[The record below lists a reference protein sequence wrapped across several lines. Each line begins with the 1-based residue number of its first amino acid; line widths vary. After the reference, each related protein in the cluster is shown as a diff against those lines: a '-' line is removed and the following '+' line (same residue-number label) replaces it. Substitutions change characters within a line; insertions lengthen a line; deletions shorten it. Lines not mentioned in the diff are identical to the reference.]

1 MFNYITGSLLAVSVF
16 SAAADYTQ
24 NGADWPELCQTGLEQ
39 SPIDLSSDTDT
50 SDKMEIIGYNYYD
63 FVKAGFSDT
72 DFSQK
77 LDFGDDQ
84 LRANAELQITFADE
98 SQSYFTPKQ
107 FHFHA
112 PSEHTVNGNL
122 YDAEVH
128 LVHVIKGSGV
138 TSEGT
143 SLDAN
148 EELYGAVIGIFFD
161 MEEGGSTTNPFL
173 ESVFDAIDD
182 PTKKIGMRQFL
193 STVDMTDYWSYDGSF
208 TTPPCTEG
216 IKWSVIKQVQPISQ
230 AQLDKFTAKMT
241 NNAKTPQ
248 GNNRVV

>member
-1 MFNYITGSLLAVSVF
+1 M
-16 SAAADYTQ
+16 
-24 NGADWPELCQTGLEQ
+24 
-39 SPIDLSSDTDT
+39 
-50 SDKMEIIGYNYYD
+50 
-63 FVKAGFSDT
+63 
-72 DFSQK
+72 
-77 LDFGDDQ
+77 
-84 LRANAELQITFADE
+84 
-98 SQSYFTPKQ
+98 
-107 FHFHA
+107 
-112 PSEHTVNGNL
+112 
-122 YDAEVH
+122 
-128 LVHVIKGSGV
+128 HVIKGSGV

-161 MEEGGSTTNPFL
+161 MEEGGSTENPFL

-182 PTKKIGMRQFL
+182 PTKKVGMRQFL
-193 STVDMTDYWSYDGSF
+193 STVDMKDYWSYDGSF

>member
-1 MFNYITGSLLAVSVF
+1 M
-16 SAAADYTQ
+16 
-24 NGADWPELCQTGLEQ
+24 
-39 SPIDLSSDTDT
+39 
-50 SDKMEIIGYNYYD
+50 
-63 FVKAGFSDT
+63 
-72 DFSQK
+72 
-77 LDFGDDQ
+77 
-84 LRANAELQITFADE
+84 
-98 SQSYFTPKQ
+98 
-107 FHFHA
+107 
-112 PSEHTVNGNL
+112 
-122 YDAEVH
+122 
-128 LVHVIKGSGV
+128 HVIKGSGV

-182 PTKKIGMRQFL
+182 PTKKVGMRQFL
-193 STVDMTDYWSYDGSF
+193 STVDMKDYWSYDGSF